1 MIIDLILDRRDGE
14 QYRSKEFY
22 DYCAGYIGGI
32 GDGIARAMDSG
43 TESDVK
49 IELIKYVL
57 LNGYYHEI
65 CKYILEVDW
74 L

>member
-1 MIIDLILDRRDGE
+1 MIIDRILDRRDGDTYNPK
-14 QYRSKEFY
+14 QLYN
-22 DYCAGYIGGI
+22 DCMGYGEIGH
-32 GDGIARAMDSG
+32 GIARAMDSG
-43 TESDVK
+43 TELDVK

-57 LNGYYHEI
+57 LNDYYHEI

>member
-1 MIIDLILDRRDGE
+1 MIIDHILDRRDGDTYNPK
-14 QYRSKEFY
+14 QLY
-22 DYCAGYIGGI
+22 DDCMDYGEIGH
-32 GDGIARAMDSG
+32 GIASAMDSG

-57 LNGYYHEI
+57 LNSYYHEI